1 MDGVWGLVREPSAAP
16 PAIDLWGPV
25 VQQRREGPWSLGI
38 IMPDG
43 KIEIRHH
50 NNPVQS
56 MAEGGDVAVAAL
68 GTAQLFKSRDVLVAL
83 HGWAPPI
90 RSGEEPGYF
99 TQEHADT
106 LTGFNDPTT
115 GLLTMLTGLYA
126 VTAII
131 GTRDALYCFRR
142 GDALYRAAS
151 TGVHVVTPVPLGQ
164 RSVLLIEDRTV
175 TRLPWGA

>member
-16 PAIDLWGPV
+16 PPHDLWAPV
-25 VQQRREGPWSLGI
+25 VQQRREGPWSLGVV
-38 IMPDG
+38 MPDG
-43 KIEIRHH
+43 RIDIRHSTDA
-50 NNPVQS
+50 VQS
-56 MAEGGDVAVAAL
+56 LAEGGDVAVAAL
-68 GTAQLFKSRDVLVAL
+68 GEAQLFKSRGALVAL
-83 HGWAPPI
+83 HGAIVGPDGKPHL
-90 RSGEEPGYF
+90 F

-106 LTGFNDPTT
+106 LMGFNDPAT

-142 GDALYRAAS
+142 GDALYRAAG
-151 TGVHVVTPVPLGQ
+151 TGVHVATPVPLGQ